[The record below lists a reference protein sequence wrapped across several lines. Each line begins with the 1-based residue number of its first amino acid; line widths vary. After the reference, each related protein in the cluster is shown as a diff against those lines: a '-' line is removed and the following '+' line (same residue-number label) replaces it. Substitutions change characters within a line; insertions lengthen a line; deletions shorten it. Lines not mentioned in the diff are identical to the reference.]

1 MFDAGDMDA
10 LAGES
15 AGVVYGGVSDERQ
28 VSLETGRAL
37 ARALRAYGLADVT
50 EYDVPE
56 ELDALVEDQ
65 PDRVLLALHGG
76 AGEDGTLQ
84 GFLEVNGI
92 PYSGSGVAASALAM
106 DKWRS
111 KAVFEQAGLSTP
123 SGQMLRAETV
133 ASWGGQTPRGGWS
146 GWLAEREL
154 GPPTVV
160 KPVDD
165 GSSVGITMCQTPD
178 DVQQCVASWVEDG
191 ERDQLLL
198 EERLEGAEYTVGL
211 FDGGSLGALEVEPSE
226 AFYDYTAKYES
237 SGTDYVPVES
247 GPKLEALEEAGR
259 RAYRALGCAGVARID
274 FIGRPAEATGKVP
287 ELMVLEANTIPGM
300 TETSL
305 VPKLARRQGM
315 EFPTFAA
322 AMLANARLGGELRR
336 GMSSD
341 DATRN

>member
-1 MFDAGDMDA
+1 MIDVGDMDA

-15 AGVVYGGVSDERQ
+15 VGVVYGGVSSERQ
-28 VSLETGRAL
+28 VSIETGRAL
-37 ARALRAYGLADVT
+37 AGALREFGLEDVS
-50 EYDVPE
+50 EYDVPDD
-56 ELDALVEDQ
+56 LDVLVDEQ

-111 KAVFEQAGLSTP
+111 KAVFRQAGLSTP
-123 SGQMLRAETV
+123 AGQVLNVETV
-133 ASWGGQTPRGGWS
+133 ASWEDRTPAGGWTR
-146 GWLAEREL
+146 WLESREL

-165 GSSVGITMCQTPD
+165 GSSVGITMCETPE
-178 DVQQCVASWVEDG
+178 DVQQCVASWLDDG
-191 ERDQLLL
+191 ERDRLLL
-198 EERLEGAEYTVGL
+198 EERIEGAEYTVGL
-211 FDGGSLGALEVEPSE
+211 FDGESLGALEVEPSE

-237 SGTDYVPVES
+237 SGTEYVPVES
-247 GPKLEALEEAGR
+247 GAKLDALEEAGR
-259 RAYRALGCAGVARID
+259 RAYRALGCGGVARID
-274 FIGRPAEATGKVP
+274 FIGRPAERDGDVP
-287 ELMVLEANTIPGM
+287 DLKVLEANTIPGM

-305 VPKLARRQGM
+305 VPKLARRQGI

-322 AMLANARLGGELRR
+322 AMLVNARLR
-336 GMSSD
+336 GDLQRGVLSNES
-341 DATRN
+341 ARN